1 MQQDGSIPTNQR
13 THTYLIS
20 SSHVTLKNTDHKL
33 SRRANFNKFQK
44 VNDIQPKVSHHNAMK
59 LEVQNIQINFSVL
72 RNVILGVSKNSMKR
86 EM

>member
-44 VNDIQPKVSHHNAMK
+44 VNDIHTAQG
-59 LEVQNIQINFSVL
+59 FSPQ
-72 RNVILGVSKNSMKR
+72 RNEIRSSKYTDKFLCA
-86 EM
+86 